1 MKIHSDTDM
10 ETLVNIVIGLQHEH
24 VHRKYD
30 ARLLILRNLEDM
42 NGAGWSSLP
51 VHTRRGL
58 IKIIAGNLATVPM
71 EAAHA

>member
-10 ETLVNIVIGLQHEH
+10 ETLVNIVIGLQHAHE
-24 VHRKYD
+24 HRKYD

-42 NGAGWSSLP
+42 NGAGWSLLP
-51 VHTRRGL
+51 GHTRRGL
-58 IKIIAGNLATVPM
+58 IKIITGNLATVPM